1 MVPYFFLLLFR
12 ILSATG
18 PPVKGGALWHII
30 LCFHCFGIIISL
42 GFITAEIMKH
52 FLLFLVHHT
61 GLSLRERYSRH
72 GQILIIYEFLS
83 VPLYLHLYRTL

>member
-18 PPVKGGALWHII
+18 PPVKGALWHII
-30 LCFHCFGIIISL
+30 LCFHWFGIIISL

-61 GLSLRERYSRH
+61 GLSLRERYFRH

>member
-1 MVPYFFLLLFR
+1 MADHFILLLFTDR
-12 ILSATG
+12 PDAFIHYRYKIL
-18 PPVKGGALWHII
+18 IR
-30 LCFHCFGIIISL
+30 
-42 GFITAEIMKH
+42 
-52 FLLFLVHHT
+52 LFMVHHT